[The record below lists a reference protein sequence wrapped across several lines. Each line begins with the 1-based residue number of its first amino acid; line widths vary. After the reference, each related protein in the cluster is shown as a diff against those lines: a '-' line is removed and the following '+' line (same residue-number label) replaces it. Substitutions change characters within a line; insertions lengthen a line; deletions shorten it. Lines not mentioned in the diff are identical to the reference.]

1 MNNKPI
7 LKTENSFFLNNDY
20 NELIQNLKKK
30 VYNVQLKTFIK
41 ANKELLTFYWEL
53 GEIIVK
59 KQTKTSSGD
68 GFLA

>member
-41 ANKELLTFYWEL
+41 ANKELLTFLL
-53 GEIIVK
+53 GIR
-59 KQTKTSSGD
+59 
-68 GFLA
+68 